1 MKTIGLT
8 GSIGMGKS
16 AVARMF
22 EDEGIAV
29 FDSDATVRALQGP
42 GARLIPAIEAAF
54 PGTTGPDGV
63 NRAELGARVFGKPDE
78 LKRLEAIVHPAVG
91 EERAAFLAR
100 HGGDDMVVFDV
111 PLLFETG
118 GDRNVDVVVVVSADA
133 ETQAARVLARPGMT
147 RERLAEILALQTP
160 DAEKRARADHVIPTG
175 CAMDQTRA
183 AVRRVI
189 ACIRAACVGTGQD
202 R

>member
-16 AVARMF
+16 TVARMF

-42 GARLIPAIEAAF
+42 GGRLVPAIEAAF
-54 PGTTGPDGV
+54 PGATGPDGV
-63 NRAELGARVFGKPDE
+63 DRIELGKRVFGQPDD

-100 HGGDDMVVFDV
+100 HAGDDMVVFDV

-118 GDRNVDVVVVVSADA
+118 GDARVDVVVVVSADA
-133 ETQAARVLARPGMT
+133 GTQAERVLARPGMT
-147 RERLAEILALQTP
+147 RERLADILTRQTP
-160 DAEKRARADHVIPTG
+160 DAEKRARADHVIPTD
-175 CAMDQTRA
+175 CDMDQTRA

-189 ACIRAACVGTGQD
+189 ACVRASQD